1 MTESALAILDIA
13 ATASS
18 PQVRTDPDKG
28 LICLAGE
35 SYPENS
41 FEFYRPV
48 SEWVTRFLQR
58 DARPLVLE
66 IRLTY
71 LNTSSIKCL
80 IDLLDDMEE
89 AFHAGRKVELNWYY
103 DMEDDRAMELAE
115 EFKED
120 LTLPFTIIPVR
131 RDG

>member
-1 MTESALAILDIA
+1 MTLEFMDIP
-13 ATASS
+13 ATVSS
-18 PQVRTDPDKG
+18 PQVRTDPQQG

-48 SEWVTRFLQR
+48 SAWVAGFLAR
-58 DARPLVLE
+58 DGRPLTLE

-80 IDLLDDMEE
+80 IDLLDEMEE
-89 AFHAGRKVELNWYY
+89 AHRAGRTVALNWYY
-103 DMEDDRAMELAE
+103 DLEDDRAMELAE